1 MKHVIL
7 WTCCTACFISIF
19 QTAVLSHLKWI
30 PVFPDFLLLLII
42 YVACHNGAVTG
53 VIIGFLSGLLLDF
66 LSIAPFGLHAFVF
79 TVMGFVYGKLYGK
92 YNTKAFFFSLIF
104 GVTGVILKALLLF
117 LLRFLF
123 GTVVQVYD
131 LFSVLFL
138 VELVLTTVFA
148 PALFFVLQFFPS
160 AFENRGV

>member
-7 WTCCTACFISIF
+7 WTCGIACVISVF
-19 QTAVLSHLKWI
+19 RAAVLSHLKWI
-30 PVFPDFLLLLII
+30 PTFPDFLLLLII

-53 VIIGFLSGLLLDF
+53 ILIGFLSGLLLDF

-79 TVMGFVYGKLYGK
+79 TVMGFIYGKLYGK

-104 GVTGVILKALLLF
+104 GFTGMILKALLLF

-131 LFSVLFL
+131 LFSVFL
-138 VELVLTTVFA
+138 LELVLTTVCA

-160 AFENRGV
+160 AFENKGV